1 MRNIWIGAAVAVA
14 LGAAFAGWQTF
25 SGGEPESPIAVAA
38 SSEAT
43 TAEAAPSAPE
53 GDRAEAPASTATAT
67 VQVAQ
72 DADQAALQP
81 DDRVLGEA
89 DAPVTIIEYA
99 SLTCPHCA
107 SFHRETLP
115 TLKSEYIDKGQVR
128 LVFRDFPLDQRALR
142 ASMLARCMPEDRYF
156 SMLDV
161 LFRTQADWA
170 TAEDPMAALS
180 QIARLGGM
188 SQEGFNRC
196 MADEAMVE
204 RILTGL
210 QTGQSEFDIRST
222 PSFIVDGEKHAGA
235 LSFEQFDEILKDL
248 LPDS

>member
-1 MRNIWIGAAVAVA
+1 MRNFWAGAAVVVVLGVAV
-14 LGAAFAGWQTF
+14 GGWQTF
-25 SGGEPESPIAVAA
+25 GGNEEPESPISAVA
-38 SSEAT
+38 SSDVTTTETPPATVTEAT
-43 TAEAAPSAPE
+43 
-53 GDRAEAPASTATAT
+53 ASTAPAT
-67 VQVAQ
+67 VQLAQ
-72 DADQAALQP
+72 DTDQAAVQP

-107 SFHRETLP
+107 SFHSETLP
-115 TLKSEYIDKGQVR
+115 KLKSEYIDKGQVR

-142 ASMLARCMPEDRYF
+142 ASMLARCMPENRYF

-161 LFRTQADWA
+161 LFRTQRDWA

-188 SQEGFNRC
+188 SQEEFDRC
-196 MADEAMVE
+196 MANEAMVE
-204 RILTGL
+204 NILTGL
-210 QTGQSEFDIRST
+210 QAAQSEFDIRST
-222 PSFIVDGEKHAGA
+222 PSFIVDGTTHAGA